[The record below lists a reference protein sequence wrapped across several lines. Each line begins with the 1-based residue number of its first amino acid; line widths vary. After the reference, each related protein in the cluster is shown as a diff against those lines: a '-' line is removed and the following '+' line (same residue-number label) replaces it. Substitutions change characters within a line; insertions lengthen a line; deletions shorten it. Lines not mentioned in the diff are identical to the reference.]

1 MVVIAILLILI
12 LLGVGIM
19 FFRLHSPQAPQEAD
33 L

>member
-12 LLGVGIM
+12 LLGVGIL
-19 FFRLHSPQAPQEAD
+19 FFRLHSPQAPEAD